1 MNAIQTCTA
10 VTNHSYA
17 NRRKISLIYL
27 PKLDCGD
34 PAVADSA
41 RSSTILDAAIIHSGS
56 PLTPEAS
63 ASVEAEQAV
72 EECHRQHMTARS
84 RDSVAGAWPLHEA
97 LDSL

>member
-1 MNAIQTCTA
+1 MVIPC
-10 VTNHSYA
+10 
-17 NRRKISLIYL
+17 RGL
-27 PKLDCGD
+27 
-34 PAVADSA
+34 SA
-41 RSSTILDAAIIHSGS
+41 FVHILDAAIIHSGS

-63 ASVEAEQAV
+63 ASVEAEHAL

>member
-1 MNAIQTCTA
+1 MQSRLTA
-10 VTNHSYA
+10 VTNPAIRTAAKSHSF
-17 NRRKISLIYL
+17 ISPSLH
-27 PKLDCGD
+27 CGD